1 MGLRRFAGGAASWT
15 AAPVAAAPVDAALE
29 AAGPMAAAVD
39 VAAAPVA
46 AAPVDAALVAA
57 GTMKGAA
64 PMDSAAPV
72 AAAAS
77 VAAAAPLAAA
87 APVAAA
93 AFVAAAPVAAA
104 TIGAATTL
112 LAAEQA
118 APAAAWSTEGPF
130 FLLEAQTSRLCLSFS
145 LLLSLLGRFLALRR
159 VVGVADGLHLQQ
171 RLISSSPSRDSCC
184 TRTHNPSAAQALYA
198 ARMLASW
205 LKEGLPGV
213 GWGCRTPFPATSA
226 HEGAMVGGREGI

>member
-1 MGLRRFAGGAASWT
+1 
-15 AAPVAAAPVDAALE
+15 VAATPVDAALV
-29 AAGPMAAAVD
+29 AAGPMGAAVD
-39 VAAAPVA
+39 GAAAPVA

-57 GTMKGAA
+57 ETVKGAA

-72 AAAAS
+72 TAAAP
-77 VAAAAPLAAA
+77 VAAAGPVAAA

-93 AFVAAAPVAAA
+93 PFVAAAPVTAA
-104 TIGAATTL
+104 TIVAAAVPLVAATTL

-145 LLLSLLGRFLALRR
+145 LLLSLLGRFLTLRR
-159 VVGVADGLHLQQ
+159 VVGVADGLLLQQ
-171 RLISSSPSRDSCC
+171 RLISSSPSRDSSC
-184 TRTHNPSAAQALYA
+184 TRTHNPSAAQALYT
-198 ARMLASW
+198 ARMLASG